1 MKIRTQ
7 LIISM
12 VFFSIALLIISASMI
27 TTNQQI
33 ERLNIQEELAKNIEL
48 KANELSY
55 LSNDF
60 LLYHESQQIERWKSQ
75 YSYISDDMSNLTVD
89 RPDQQALVNSIK
101 TDQQRLKTVFTD
113 ILSQIESSSSAFDP
127 AFIQVSWSRIGI
139 QTQGIISDASRL
151 SQKIHNEQEQV
162 KLINYLLSISL
173 LGIFGVFLLT
183 NYFLIYRR
191 TLKSISNLQEGTNI
205 IGSGNLDFSIEE
217 KKNDE
222 FGELS
227 HAFNRMTT
235 NLKTVTASKA
245 DLEREI
251 TDRKCAEEALRKAHD
266 ELELR
271 VQERTA
277 QLREANIELE
287 TKINERKLAEEKIRE
302 QASLLDNAQEAIGVR
317 SLENHL
323 IYWNKGAQ
331 RLYGWTA
338 QEAIGRDPIEFL
350 FKDKEEPPVLI
361 EAKRI
366 VLEKGE
372 WTGELH
378 QLTKDGKEVI
388 VESHWTL
395 IYDSEGK
402 PKSILVVNTDITE
415 KKMFESHL
423 LRAQRMESIG
433 ILAGGIAHNL
443 NNMLTPMML
452 SLQILKG
459 KFTDQQSQ
467 RLLAILEKNSQRSAD
482 LIKQVLSF
490 SRGVEGERTPLE
502 AKHLITEIEKVAKET
517 FPRNIEIKTDIPEN
531 LFTISGDVT
540 QLHQVIM
547 NLCVNAR
554 DAMPDSGILS
564 ITATNFFI
572 DENYARMHTEA
583 KVGSYVAITVSDI
596 GTGIPPKILDRI
608 FEPFFTTKE
617 VGKGTGLGLSTALAI
632 VKSHGGFINVYSEVG
647 KGTKFSIYLPAIKTR
662 TELQNVEEQK
672 LELFTGH
679 GESVLIAE
687 DEDSI
692 REVTVS
698 TLEKYGYKVLAANNG
713 ADAVVLYAQN
723 KDKVKVILMDMMMPI
738 MDGQASIRAIRKI
751 NPEVKVIA
759 VSGLAEKDKLAEIA
773 SSHTKAFLPKPYTAE
788 KMLKTI
794 HEVMSEGDKK

>member
-33 ERLNIQEELAKNIEL
+33 ERLNTQEELAKNIEL

-60 LLYHESQQIERWKSQ
+60 LLYHESQQIDRWESQ
-75 YSYISDDMSNLTVD
+75 YSSISDDISNLTVD

-101 TDQQRLKTVFTD
+101 TDQQKLKAVFTD
-113 ILSQIESSSSAFDP
+113 ILSKIESSPGTFDP
-127 AFIQVSWSRIGI
+127 AFIQVSWSRIAI
-139 QTQGIISDASRL
+139 QTQGMISDASRL
-151 SQKIHNEQEQV
+151 SQKIRDEQKQV
-162 KLINYLLSISL
+162 KLINYLLSIAL

-191 TLKSISNLQEGTNI
+191 TLRSISNLQEGASI
-205 IGSGNLDFSIEE
+205 IGSGNLDFSIVD

-235 NLKTVTASKA
+235 DLKAVTASKSE
-245 DLEREI
+245 LEKEI
-251 TDRKCAEEALRKAHD
+251 TDRKRAEEALNKARD

-277 QLREANIELE
+277 ELKEANIELE
-287 TKINERKLAEEKIRE
+287 TEINERKLAEEKIRE
-302 QASLLDNAQEAIGVR
+302 QAALLDNAQEAIGVR
-317 SLENHL
+317 DLEHRL

-338 QEAIGRDPIEFL
+338 QEAIGKNPIEFL
-350 FKDKEEPPVLI
+350 FKDKEEPPQLI

-366 VLEKGE
+366 VLERGD

-378 QLTKDGKEVI
+378 QLTKDSREVI

-415 KKMFESHL
+415 KKMFEAHL

-443 NNMLTPMML
+443 NNMLTPMMM
-452 SLQILKG
+452 SLHMLKE
-459 KFTDQQSQ
+459 KFKDEQS
-467 RLLAILEKNSQRSAD
+467 RKLLTILENNSQRSAD

-490 SRGVEGERTPLE
+490 SRGIEGERTPLQP
-502 AKHLITEIEKVAKET
+502 KHLITEIEKVANET
-517 FPRNIEIKTDIPEN
+517 FPRNIEIRTDIPEN
-531 LFTISGDVT
+531 L
-540 QLHQVIM
+540 
-547 NLCVNAR
+547 
-554 DAMPDSGILS
+554 
-564 ITATNFFI
+564 
-572 DENYARMHTEA
+572 
-583 KVGSYVAITVSDI
+583 
-596 GTGIPPKILDRI
+596 
-608 FEPFFTTKE
+608 
-617 VGKGTGLGLSTALAI
+617 
-632 VKSHGGFINVYSEVG
+632 
-647 KGTKFSIYLPAIKTR
+647 
-662 TELQNVEEQK
+662 
-672 LELFTGH
+672 LEL
-679 GESVLIAE
+679 V
-687 DEDSI
+687 
-692 REVTVS
+692 
-698 TLEKYGYKVLAANNG
+698 
-713 ADAVVLYAQN
+713 
-723 KDKVKVILMDMMMPI
+723 
-738 MDGQASIRAIRKI
+738 
-751 NPEVKVIA
+751 
-759 VSGLAEKDKLAEIA
+759 
-773 SSHTKAFLPKPYTAE
+773 
-788 KMLKTI
+788 
-794 HEVMSEGDKK
+794 